1 MDRKNIIMLLT
12 GISISVAIFVGCHA
26 SADDPAGQAEEL
38 SDPVRRENAVDNL
51 NRLYTQALSA
61 ADNDRSVETIT
72 GEDGRQRPGPKAI
85 ADASIEALVQT
96 YVNNPDATQIGE
108 RILRLLVEMQD
119 PRSIPALIE
128 ALEWRAETTENHAIA
143 AAQALERMEIP
154 DDQKGPVI
162 EALSQAL
169 DRVQQARGIDNRMRI
184 GFIRALGAL

>member
-162 EALSQAL
+162 EALS
-169 DRVQQARGIDNRMRI
+169 
-184 GFIRALGAL
+184 